1 MENISEFLEF
11 AESVLVLDLVNEG
24 LVLENDLRDWFLQTS
39 NTGLLSLRLLSLV
52 LLLSDLVLLLV
63 TSVSKTLLIRK
74 SLVLSRVEVGVVL
87 LVVLSQVMLFRDFDI
102 HVRVFVHADTFVRNS
117 RVNSTSG

>member
-1 MENISEFLEF
+1 MVTRESSLEILENISEFLEF

-87 LVVLSQVMLFRDFDI
+87 LVVLS
-102 HVRVFVHADTFVRNS
+102 
-117 RVNSTSG
+117 